1 VACSWVPEGDNL
13 YRAAQELTPVLVG
26 KPLRALS
33 LVRRTERTD
42 ALLGQPIEGVEARGK
57 NLLVHFAGGLSLHV
71 HLKMQGR
78 IFIAPLAR
86 ARHSPAH
93 DTVVVL
99 DTDAHRVTVSR
110 APVARL
116 IRTQDLVRDLH
127 FRNLGPDVLS
137 PGFDLEEALRRLSAR
152 AELALGEALL
162 DQSAIAGLGNVWKS
176 ELCFNLKLDP
186 FAPVAAYTAD
196 ELQRLLALAR
206 ELLVAN
212 VSRPARRI
220 PDPFTPRA
228 GVRAARVNQRLGQK
242 PLSVYERLG
251 APCYDCA
258 TPIAMQRQG
267 RDQRSTF
274 FCPRCQP
281 ARSAR

>member
-1 VACSWVPEGDNL
+1 VPEGDDL

-33 LVRRTERTD
+33 LVRRTESTD
-42 ALLGQPIEGVEARGK
+42 ALLGHAIQGVEARGK

-78 IFIAPLAR
+78 IFITPLAR
-86 ARHSPAH
+86 ARHAPAS

-116 IRTQDLVRDLH
+116 IRTRDLVRDFH
-127 FRNLGPDVLS
+127 FRSLGPDVLGAS
-137 PGFDLEEALRRLSAR
+137 FDVEEALKRLLSRR
-152 AELALGEALL
+152 ELTLGEALL

-186 FAPVAAYTAD
+186 FAPLTAFTQD
-196 ELQRLLALAR
+196 ELRTLLALAR
-206 ELLVAN
+206 KQLLDN
-212 VSRPARRI
+212 VTRAPRRM
-220 PDPFTPRA
+220 PDPFSPP
-228 GVRAARVNQRLGQK
+228 VRARTARLDRRLGER

-251 APCYDCA
+251 KPCYDCGQ
-258 TPIAMQRQG
+258 PVEMRRQG
-267 RDQRSTF
+267 PDQRSTF
-274 FCPRCQP
+274 FCARCQP
-281 ARSAR
+281 ARSAP